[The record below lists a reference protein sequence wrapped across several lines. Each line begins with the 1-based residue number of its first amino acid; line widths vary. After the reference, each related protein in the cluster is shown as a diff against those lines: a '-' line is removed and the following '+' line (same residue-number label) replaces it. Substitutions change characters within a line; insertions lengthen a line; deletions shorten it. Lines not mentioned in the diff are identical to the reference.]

1 MLWVI
6 IACACNLHRAYN
18 FITDARTP
26 DDAVRDLSS
35 TDTLESFNFGLMS
48 GLIKFVMYKAVLAD
62 KASATQIPAGAALF
76 AANLSDDDAKADI
89 FVFEDGEQRRS

>member
-35 TDTLESFNFGLMS
+35 TDTLESFNFGIMS
-48 GLIKFVMYKAVLAD
+48 GMIKYVKYKAVLAD
-62 KASATQIPAGAALF
+62 KASATQIGLALGF
-76 AANLSDDDAKADI
+76 QSWRTSEPLR
-89 FVFEDGEQRRS
+89 DGE